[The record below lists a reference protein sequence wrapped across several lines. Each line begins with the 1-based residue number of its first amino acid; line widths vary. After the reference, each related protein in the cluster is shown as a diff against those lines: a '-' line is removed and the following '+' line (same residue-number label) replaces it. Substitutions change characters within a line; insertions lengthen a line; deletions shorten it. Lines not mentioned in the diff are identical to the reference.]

1 MLHFVQHDNYVW
13 RPQNVVAHGR
23 QGGFGKPLQ
32 PDGGFN
38 RIRPCGATHE
48 YERTYDGMSLQ
59 SFFNPKSVAII
70 GASRQKGKVGYE
82 ILANLVAGG
91 YPGKIFPVNPKAD
104 EIEGLKCYPDLA
116 SIGETPDLAIVIVP
130 AQFVPSVMEE
140 CAKVRVKSAIIITA
154 GFKEVGPEGR
164 KLEEAVVRIAQRA
177 GIRFIGPNC
186 LGVIAPSHKLNAS
199 FGGDLPVPGTIGY
212 ISQSGALLAAI
223 LDLANANGIGF
234 SSLVS
239 IGNKA
244 DIDEL
249 DIIKAF
255 GTQRDTKVI
264 AGYLESI
271 TDGDV
276 FVREAEEISNRKPI
290 LLMKSG
296 GTAAGAKAASS
307 HTGSLAGGEVAY
319 ESAFKR
325 SGIIRCDSIKE
336 QFDFAQA
343 FANQPL
349 PEGPGVAVITNAGG
363 PGIMAADAIEER
375 GLTFARLAEDTM
387 KKLAENLPPAANVR
401 NPVDVLGDALA
412 DRYEFA
418 LNVVLDDPNVN
429 CVIVLLTPQAMTQAK
444 ETAEAVVK
452 MGKKKGKSVL
462 ACFLGA
468 SKVEEGAQVLR
479 RGNIPQYD
487 SPESAVATLKVMVD
501 YVRWRNRP
509 KRIVRLF
516 PVNRR
521 KVESIIER
529 HLRQGLLDIG
539 EAEAK
544 DIIEAYG
551 FATPKGSIAT
561 TAEQAANIAQQLGY
575 PVVLKIWSPDILHK
589 SDVGGVKVG
598 LKSEQEVKDAFDLMM
613 YRIPKK
619 KPEANILGVLVQEMV
634 RSSGKEVIIGMHRD
648 PHFGP
653 LMMFGMGG
661 IMVEVLKDVAFYLAP
676 LTAEDAKQMLVN
688 TKTYHILKGVRGQ
701 EGVDIDAIA
710 EGLQR
715 VSQLVTEF
723 PEIKE
728 MDINPYVVGAPGT
741 TPIAVDA
748 RISLEKK

>member
-1 MLHFVQHDNYVW
+1 
-13 RPQNVVAHGR
+13 
-23 QGGFGKPLQ
+23 
-32 PDGGFN
+32 
-38 RIRPCGATHE
+38 
-48 YERTYDGMSLQ
+48 MSLQ
-59 SFFNPKSVAII
+59 SFFGPKSVAII

-82 ILANLVAGG
+82 ILTNLVAGG

-116 SIGETPDLAIVIVP
+116 SIGETPELVIIIVP
-130 AQFVPSVMEE
+130 AAFVAGVLED
-140 CAKVRVKSAIIITA
+140 CARVRVKSAIIITA
-154 GFKEVGPEGR
+154 GFKEVGPEGK
-164 KLEEAVVRIAQRA
+164 KLEEEIVQIAKRA

-186 LGVIAPSHKLNAS
+186 LGVIAPGHKLNAS
-199 FGGDLPVPGTIGY
+199 FGGDLPVPGSIGY

-249 DIIKAF
+249 DVINAF
-255 GTQRDTKVI
+255 GQQADTKVI

-296 GTAAGAKAASS
+296 STEAGAKAASS

-319 ESAFKR
+319 ESAFR
-325 SGIIRCDSIKE
+325 RAGVIRCDSITE
-336 QFDFAQA
+336 QFDLAQA
-343 FANQPL
+343 FATQPL
-349 PEGPGVAVITNAGG
+349 PQGAAVAVITNAGG

-375 GLTFARLAEDTM
+375 GLTFAKLSEETM
-387 KKLAENLPPAANVR
+387 KKLAEKLPAAANVH

-418 LNVVLDDPNVN
+418 LDIVLDDPNVN
-429 CVIVLLTPQAMTQAK
+429 SVVVLLTPQAMTQAK
-444 ETAEAVVK
+444 ETAEAVVRIVAQ
-452 MGKKKGKSVL
+452 KKDKPVL

-468 SKVEEGAQVLR
+468 AKVHEGVQILR
-479 RGNIPQYD
+479 RGGIPQYD

-501 YVRWRNRP
+501 HVRWRTRP
-509 KRIVRLF
+509 KRVVHLF
-516 PVNRR
+516 SVNRR
-521 KVESIIER
+521 KVESIVER

-544 DIIEAYG
+544 EIIEAYG

-561 TAEQAANIAQQLGY
+561 TAEQAGNIAQQLGF

-598 LKSEQEVKDAFDLMM
+598 LRSEQDVKDAFDLMM

-619 KPEANILGVLVQEMV
+619 RPDAHILGVLVQEMV
-634 RSSGKEVIIGMHRD
+634 HGSGKEVIIGMHRD

-701 EGVDIDAIA
+701 EGVDIEAIA

>member
-1 MLHFVQHDNYVW
+1 
-13 RPQNVVAHGR
+13 
-23 QGGFGKPLQ
+23 
-32 PDGGFN
+32 
-38 RIRPCGATHE
+38 
-48 YERTYDGMSLQ
+48 MSLQ
-59 SFFNPKSVAII
+59 SFFDPKSVAIV

-91 YPGKIFPVNPKAD
+91 YQGKVFPVNPKAESID
-104 EIEGLKCYPDLA
+104 GLKCYPDLA
-116 SIGETPDLAIVIVP
+116 AIGEVPDLVLVIVP
-130 AQFVPSVMEE
+130 APLVPSVLEE
-140 CAKVRVKSAIIITA
+140 CVKSRVKSVIIITA
-154 GFKEVGPEGR
+154 GFKEVGPEGK
-164 KLEEAVVRIAQRA
+164 KLELEVVQIARR
-177 GIRFIGPNC
+177 GGLRFIGPNC
-186 LGVIAPSHKLNAS
+186 LGVISPAHKLNAS
-199 FGGDLPVPGTIGY
+199 FGGDLPVPGGIGY

-234 SSLVS
+234 SNLVS

-249 DIIKAF
+249 DIIMAF
-255 GTQRDTKVI
+255 GSQRDTKVI

-276 FVREAEEISNRKPI
+276 FVREAEEISGRKPI

-296 GTAAGAKAASS
+296 GTEAGAKAASS

-319 ESAFKR
+319 ESAFR
-325 SGIIRCDSIKE
+325 RAGVIRCDSIKE
-336 QFDFAQA
+336 QFDFAQG

-349 PEGPGVAVITNAGG
+349 PGGPSVAVITNAGG

-375 GLTFARLAEDTM
+375 GLTFAKLSDETK
-387 KKLAENLPPAANVR
+387 KKLAEQLPPAANVQ

-412 DRYEFA
+412 DRYELA
-418 LNVVLDDPNVN
+418 LELVLADANVN
-429 CVIVLLTPQAMTQAK
+429 SVIVLLTPQAMTQAR
-444 ETAEAVVK
+444 ETAEAVVT
-452 MGKKKGKSVL
+452 MARKGAKPVL

-468 SKVEEGAQVLR
+468 SKVEEGLQVLR
-479 RGNIPQYD
+479 RGNVPQYD
-487 SPESAVATLKVMVD
+487 SPESAVATLRVMVD

-509 KRIVRLF
+509 KRVVRLF
-516 PVNRR
+516 SVNRR
-521 KVESIIER
+521 KVESIVER

-544 DIIEAYG
+544 EIIEAYG

-589 SDVGGVKVG
+589 SDVGGVRVG
-598 LKSEQEVKDAFDLMM
+598 LRSEQDVKDAFDLMM

-619 KPEANILGVLVQEMV
+619 RPEAHILGVLVQEMV
-634 RSSGKEVIIGMHRD
+634 RSGKEVIIGMHRD

-661 IMVEVLKDVAFYLAP
+661 IMVEVLKDVSFYLAP
-676 LTAEDAKQMLVN
+676 LTAEEAKQMLLN

-701 EGVDIDAIA
+701 EGVDIEAIA

-728 MDINPYVVGAPGT
+728 MDINPFVVGAPGT

>member
-1 MLHFVQHDNYVW
+1 
-13 RPQNVVAHGR
+13 
-23 QGGFGKPLQ
+23 
-32 PDGGFN
+32 
-38 RIRPCGATHE
+38 
-48 YERTYDGMSLQ
+48 MSLK
-59 SFFNPKSVAII
+59 SFFGPKSVAIV

-82 ILANLVAGG
+82 ILTNLVAGG
-91 YPGKIFPVNPKAD
+91 YAGKIFPINPKAD

-116 SIGETPDLAIVIVP
+116 SIGQTPELVIIIVP
-130 AQFVPSVMEE
+130 AQFVAGVLEE
-140 CAKVRVKSAIIITA
+140 CAKIRVKSAIIITA
-154 GFKEVGPEGR
+154 GFKEVGPEGK
-164 KLEEAVVRIAQRA
+164 KLEEEIVRIARRA

-186 LGVIAPSHKLNAS
+186 LGVIAPGHKLNAS
-199 FGGDLPVPGTIGY
+199 FGGDLPVPGSIGY

-244 DIDEL
+244 DVDEL
-249 DIIKAF
+249 DVINAF
-255 GTQRDTKVI
+255 GEQEETKVI

-296 GTAAGAKAASS
+296 STAAGAKAASS

-325 SGIIRCDSIKE
+325 AGVIRCDSIKQ

-343 FANQPL
+343 FGSQPL
-349 PEGPGVAVITNAGG
+349 PQGPTVAVITNAGG
-363 PGIMAADAIEER
+363 PGIMAADAIEEQ
-375 GLTFARLAEDTM
+375 GLTFA
-387 KKLAENLPPAANVR
+387 KLAEETMAKLAEKLPAAANVH

-418 LNVVLDDPNVN
+418 LDVVLEDPNVN
-429 CVIVLLTPQAMTQAK
+429 SAIVLLTPQAMTQAK
-444 ETAEAVVK
+444 ETAEAVVRIVAQ
-452 MGKKKGKSVL
+452 KKKGKPVL

-468 SKVEEGAQVLR
+468 AKVAEGAQILR
-479 RGNIPQYD
+479 RGGIPQYD
-487 SPESAVATLKVMVD
+487 SPESAVTTLKAMVD
-501 YVRWRNRP
+501 FVRWRTRP
-509 KRIVRLF
+509 KRVVRLF
-516 PVNRR
+516 SVNRR
-521 KVESIIER
+521 KVESIVER
-529 HLRQGLLDIG
+529 HLRRGLLDIG

-544 DIIEAYG
+544 EIIEAYG
-551 FATPKGSIAT
+551 FPTPKGSIAT
-561 TAEQAANIAQQLGY
+561 TAEQAGNIAQQLGF

-598 LKSEQEVKDAFDLMM
+598 LRSEQEVKDAFDLMM

-619 KPEANILGVLVQEMV
+619 RPDAHILGVLVQEMV
-634 RSSGKEVIIGMHRD
+634 RGSGKEVILGMHRD

-661 IMVEVLKDVAFYLAP
+661 IMVEVLKDVSFYLAP
-676 LTAEDAKQMLVN
+676 LTAEEAKQMLLN

-701 EGVDIDAIA
+701 EGVDIEAIA

-728 MDINPYVVGAPGT
+728 MDINPFVVGAPGT

>member
-1 MLHFVQHDNYVW
+1 MY
-13 RPQNVVAHGR
+13 G
-23 QGGFGKPLQ
+23 
-32 PDGGFN
+32 
-38 RIRPCGATHE
+38 
-48 YERTYDGMSLQ
+48 GMSLQ
-59 SFFNPKSVAII
+59 SFFNPKSVAIV

-82 ILANLVAGG
+82 ILTNMIAGG
-91 YPGKIFPVNPKAD
+91 YEGKIFPVNRKAD
-104 EIEGLKCYPDLA
+104 SIEGLTCYPDLV
-116 SIGETPDLAIVIVP
+116 SIGETPDLVIIIVP
-130 AQFVPSVMEE
+130 AKFVPGIMEE
-140 CAKVRVKSAIIITA
+140 CAKVRVRSVIIITA

-164 KLEEAVVRIAQRA
+164 RLEEEVARIARRT

-186 LGVIAPSHKLNAS
+186 LGLIAPSHKLNAS
-199 FGGDLPVPGTIGY
+199 FGGDLPTPGTIGY

-234 SSLVS
+234 SNLVS

-249 DIIKAF
+249 DIIQAF
-255 GTQRDTKVI
+255 GAQEETKVI

-271 TDGDV
+271 TDGNA
-276 FVREAEEISNRKPI
+276 FVHEAEQISYKKPI

-296 GTAAGAKAASS
+296 GTEAGAKAASS

-325 SGIIRCDSIKE
+325 AGVIRCNSIE
-336 QFDFAQA
+336 QQFDFAQA

-349 PEGPGVAVITNAGG
+349 PKGASVAVITNAGG
-363 PGIMAADAIEER
+363 PGIMAADAIEGE
-375 GLTFARLAEDTM
+375 GLTFAKMSEDTT
-387 KKLAENLPPAANVR
+387 KKLAESLPPAANIH
-401 NPVDVLGDALA
+401 NPIDVLGDALA

-418 LNVVLDDPNVN
+418 LDVVLDDPNVDSA
-429 CVIVLLTPQAMTQAK
+429 IVLLTPQAMTQAK
-444 ETAEAVVK
+444 ETADAVVRIA
-452 MGKKKGKSVL
+452 KKKTKPVL

-468 SKVEEGAQVLR
+468 RKVEEGLQVLR
-479 RGNIPQYD
+479 QGNVPQYD
-487 SPESAVATLKVMVD
+487 SPESAVVTLKAMVD
-501 YVRWRNRP
+501 HVRWRKRP
-509 KRIVRLF
+509 KRVVRLF
-516 PVNRR
+516 SVNRR
-521 KVESIIER
+521 KAESIVER
-529 HLRQGLLDIG
+529 HLRQGLLEIG

-544 DIIEAYG
+544 EIIEAYG

-561 TAEQAANIAQQLGY
+561 TADQAANIAQQLGY

-598 LKSEQEVKDAFDLMM
+598 LKTEQEVKDAFDLMM

-619 KPEANILGVLVQEMV
+619 LPEAHILGVLVQEMV
-634 RSSGKEVIIGMHRD
+634 RTSGKEVILGMHRD

-661 IMVEVLKDVAFYLAP
+661 IMVEVLKDVSFYLAP
-676 LTAEDAKQMLVN
+676 LTAEEAKQMLVN

-701 EGVDIDAIA
+701 EGVDIEAIA

-715 VSQLVTEF
+715 LSQLVTEF

-728 MDINPYVVGAPGT
+728 MDVNPYVVGAPGT
-741 TPIAVDA
+741 MAIAVDA
-748 RISLEKK
+748 RITVEKK